1 MLPNIPLIRQ
11 GERPE
16 STPSY
21 DYHRNRRKSLGAK
34 SAPFIIDRFPFKYG
48 EQMDYA
54 LVSLDE
60 DKIYNWPM
68 VYILANE
75 TTAYVGQ
82 TTSVA
87 SRMSQ
92 HGVNEEKKDF
102 TTANIIF
109 NEEFNSSVI
118 TDYEHKL
125 IGYMHGD
132 RRYCLA
138 SKNDSMTDTNY
149 FSKAQYAEMFKALW
163 EELRVLELADH
174 TLDEIEE

>member
-1 MLPNIPLIRQ
+1 MITIETDEKALEPK
-11 GERPE
+11 G
-16 STPSY
+16 
-21 DYHRNRRKSLGAK
+21 
-34 SAPFIIDRFPFKYG
+34 APFIIDCFPFKHG

-92 HGVNEEKKDF
+92 HGVN
-102 TTANIIF
+102 
-109 NEEFNSSVI
+109 
-118 TDYEHKL
+118 
-125 IGYMHGD
+125 
-132 RRYCLA
+132 
-138 SKNDSMTDTNY
+138 
-149 FSKAQYAEMFKALW
+149 
-163 EELRVLELADH
+163 
-174 TLDEIEE
+174 